1 MVVAST
7 RSAED
12 GLRDFRAVYRAHYGF
27 VWHALHRFGVAPA
40 VVDDAVQDVFVVA
53 YRRRDS
59 YRGPTPKPWLY
70 GIARRVA
77 SNYRR
82 SLQRRAQRDQALPRA
97 TRPPAA
103 DGTRE
108 IIEGLER
115 YLAGLRSEDRELF
128 VLSEIEGMT
137 GPELASATG
146 RNVQTIYTRVRKL
159 KVELGEHVGGF
170 ERVRRE
176 RPQATARSWALLL
189 PVLRE
194 SAQAAGATAAAA
206 ATGWSVTTW
215 SWAVGAV
222 GVASLAIVAAALPD
236 RDRAGSGAAT
246 DETHASA
253 ASPAHA
259 PGERG
264 ASPGASVV
272 TPGASV
278 LTPGT
283 RTHDEPAAAPP
294 TSTSSVPR
302 VVPAVPEPAPS
313 QSPATLP
320 TTTEPGHDDAAR
332 TSSSAPTTPAPPS
345 DSLGVETELLRRA
358 STELTAGNAT
368 AALRTTIE
376 HARRF
381 PESPLADLRTAVR
394 IEALCALGKAEQAR
408 GEAELFLR
416 EHPGSPVAER
426 IEDACAPAS

>member
-7 RSAED
+7 RPAED

-27 VWHALHRFGVAPA
+27 VWHALHRFGVTPA

-53 YRRRDS
+53 YRRRDT
-59 YRGPTPKPWLY
+59 YRGPSPKPWLY

-82 SLQRRAQRDQALPRA
+82 SLQRRTQRDQALPRA

-159 KVELGEHVGGF
+159 KVELGEHVGGL

-189 PVLRE
+189 PVLRD
-194 SAQAAGATAAAA
+194 SSQAVGTAAA
-206 ATGWSVTTW
+206 ATGWGVTTW
-215 SWAVGAV
+215 SWVVGAV

-236 RDRAGSGAAT
+236 RDRAQNGIATSETRASAGARA
-246 DETHASA
+246 HASA
-253 ASPAHA
+253 
-259 PGERG
+259 E
-264 ASPGASVV
+264 PGAPSLPLP
-272 TPGASV
+272 TQAT
-278 LTPGT
+278 L
-283 RTHDEPAAAPP
+283 EPPIEEAAPP
-294 TSTSSVPR
+294 
-302 VVPAVPEPAPS
+302 PAPS
-313 QSPATLP
+313 PTAATSP
-320 TTTEPGHDDAAR
+320 TTTEPSRDAAR
-332 TSSSAPTTPAPPS
+332 ITSPARPADASTTEPPPS
-345 DSLGVETELLRRA
+345 DGLGVETELLRRA
-358 STELTAGNAT
+358 STELSAGNAS
-368 AALRTTIE
+368 AALRTTID

-381 PESPLADLRTAVR
+381 PDSTLADLRTALR
-394 IEALCALGKAEQAR
+394 IEALCELGKTEQAR
-408 GEAELFLR
+408 GEAKLFLR
-416 EHPGSPVAER
+416 ERPGSPVAER
-426 IEDACAPAS
+426 IDKACTSAS

>member
-1 MVVAST
+1 MEVAST
-7 RSAED
+7 CPAED

-53 YRRRDS
+53 YRRRET

-82 SLQRRAQRDQALPRA
+82 SHQRRAQRDQALPRA
-97 TRPPAA
+97 TRPPVA
-103 DGTRE
+103 DDTRE

-194 SAQAAGATAAAA
+194 SAQAAGATAV
-206 ATGWSVTTW
+206 ATGWGVTGW
-215 SWAVGAV
+215 SWVVGAV
-222 GVASLAIVAAALPD
+222 GVASLAIVAAALPE
-236 RDRAGSGAAT
+236 RDRAEPASSTGETRAIAGAR
-246 DETHASA
+246 
-253 ASPAHA
+253 AHA
-259 PGERG
+259 PGE
-264 ASPGASVV
+264 PGAPSLPTET
-272 TPGASV
+272 TP
-278 LTPGT
+278 
-283 RTHDEPAAAPP
+283 E
-294 TSTSSVPR
+294 PR
-302 VVPAVPEPAPS
+302 VGEPVPAPS
-313 QSPATLP
+313 PPPGLATLP
-320 TTTEPGHDDAAR
+320 AAVEPSRAPAR
-332 TSSSAPTTPAPPS
+332 TTSPARPS
-345 DSLGVETELLRRA
+345 DPSTSEPSPSDGLGVETELLRRA
-358 STELTAGNAT
+358 STELAAGNAS
-368 AALRTTIE
+368 AALRTTID

-381 PESPLADLRTAVR
+381 PDSTLADLRTALR
-394 IEALCALGKAEQAR
+394 IEALCELGKTEQAR
-408 GEAELFLR
+408 GEAKLFLR
-416 EHPGSPVAER
+416 ERPGSPVAER
-426 IEDACAPAS
+426 IEKACTSAS